1 MTLGELLTLDAG
13 RELDEAIAEHVM
25 GWQAWKLNNG
35 TVQLFSPSDAV
46 WLPQFGKRTDEQHAS
61 CDTSCH
67 KWSTDIAAAF
77 AMQDELERR
86 GLQSEYSHWLA
97 IETAAS
103 AYSLCAQMIWPIA
116 KANPLQ
122 RCRAALRTVMGESE
136 L

>member
-67 KWSTDIAAAF
+67 KWSTDIAASTTPPAGGSPP
-77 AMQDELERR
+77 APSPWRNSNGAGCNL
-86 GLQSEYSHWLA
+86 STA
-97 IETAAS
+97 IG
-103 AYSLCAQMIWPIA
+103 W
-116 KANPLQ
+116 
-122 RCRAALRTVMGESE
+122 R
-136 L
+136 